1 MLRWIVLA
9 VFLLIAAAAAW
20 IAWTLSARS
29 GPVTQEA
36 LCYVG
41 AYALEGGGDAV
52 IVAYD
57 DGDTMEFSFPDGA
70 RGVMTK
76 RSAGVFEGDGVR
88 FARPDC
94 ATPHATTAKNGKTIA
109 ATKHSFEERTLRIV
123 SAGTELAAKLV
134 LPSAAPKQA
143 VIWVAGSNDDGDI
156 DRIHWQYT
164 LPLQGVAS
172 LILDKRGTGASH
184 GSATANFHTRAAD
197 VRATVTELRR
207 ALGPDV
213 EIGLHGA
220 SQGGWV
226 APLAALDGDVAF
238 VVVSYGLAEGVTAED
253 RDEMAAH
260 VRKAGFGEQELAKLR
275 RLTNITARI
284 VRSNWS
290 EGWDE
295 LATWRA
301 AHGSEAWVE
310 SLPST
315 SYTGVLL
322 QIPSFAAG
330 WIGPVIGRALDKDVS
345 FAYDPRPTL
354 ERLKTPQLWLLGG
367 ADTSTPA
374 AATITILRNLQASGS
389 PIELVVYPNAG
400 HGLMEPWPGRKS
412 ERLVPGYR
420 ETVAAWVKTRK
431 LTDPA
436 P

>member
-1 MLRWIVLA
+1 MLRWIALA
-9 VFLLIAAAAAW
+9 VFLSIALAAAW
-20 IAWTLSARS
+20 VAWALNERS
-29 GPVTQEA
+29 GPVTREA

-57 DGDTMEFSFPDGA
+57 DGDEMEFFFPDGA

-76 RSAGVFEGDGVR
+76 RGTGLFEGDGVR

-94 ATPHATTAKNGKTIA
+94 AVPRATFAKDGKTTAA
-109 ATKHSFEERTLRIV
+109 AKRRFEERTLRVV
-123 SAGTELAAKLV
+123 SGGIELAAKLV
-134 LPSAAPKQA
+134 LPPDPPRQA

-172 LILDKRGTGASH
+172 LILDKRGTGGSQ
-184 GSATANFHTRAAD
+184 GSATADFHVRAAD
-197 VRATVTELRR
+197 VRASVGELRR
-207 ALGPDV
+207 LLGPNV

-226 APLAALDGDVAF
+226 APLAALDGGVSF

-253 RDEMAAH
+253 RDEMAAYIK
-260 VRKAGFGEQELAKLR
+260 KAGYGERELAQLR
-275 RLTNITARI
+275 TLTGITAKI
-284 VRSNWS
+284 VCSNWRD
-290 EGWDE
+290 GWNE
-295 LATWRA
+295 LAAWRA
-301 AHGSEAWVE
+301 AHADEAWPE

-322 QIPSFAAG
+322 KIPSFAAG
-330 WIGPVIGRALDKDVS
+330 WVGPIIGRALDKDVS

-354 ERLKTPQLWLLGG
+354 AHLKARQLWLLGG
-367 ADTSTPA
+367 ADTSAPA
-374 AATITILRNLQASGS
+374 AATVVVLRELQAAGA
-389 PIELVVYPNAG
+389 PIEVVVYPDAS
-400 HGLMEPWPGRKS
+400 HGLMEPWPGRNA
-412 ERLVPGYR
+412 ERLAPGYR
-420 ETVAAWVKTRK
+420 ETVAEWVKTRA
-431 LTDPA
+431 LAGAA

>member
-1 MLRWIVLA
+1 MLRWIALA

-20 IAWTLSARS
+20 VAWALSARS

-41 AYALEGGGDAV
+41 AYALEDGGDAV

-57 DGDTMEFSFPDGA
+57 DGDEMEFLFPDGT

-76 RSAGVFEGDGVR
+76 RGTGVFEGDGVR

-94 ATPHATTAKNGKTIA
+94 AASGATFARNGKTTA
-109 ATKHSFEERTLRIV
+109 AAKRQFEERTLRVV
-123 SAGTELAAKLV
+123 SGGTELAAKLV
-134 LPSAAPKQA
+134 LPPEPPRQA
-143 VIWVAGSNDDGDI
+143 VVWVTGSNDDGDI
-156 DRIHWQYT
+156 DRVHWQYT

-172 LILDKRGTGASH
+172 LVLDKRGTGGSQ
-184 GSATANFHTRAAD
+184 GSATADFHVRAAD
-197 VRATVTELRR
+197 VRAAVGKLRR
-207 ALGPDV
+207 VLGPNV

-226 APLAALDGDVAF
+226 APLAALDGGVSF

-253 RDEMAAH
+253 RDEMAAYIK
-260 VRKAGFGEQELAKLR
+260 KAGYGERELAQLR
-275 RLTNITARI
+275 TLTSITAKI

-290 EGWDE
+290 DGWDE
-295 LATWRA
+295 LAAWRA
-301 AHGSEAWVE
+301 AHADEAWLE

-330 WIGPVIGRALDKDVS
+330 WVGPIIGRALDKDVS

-354 ERLKTPQLWLLGG
+354 ERLKARQLWLLGG
-367 ADTSTPA
+367 ADTSAPA
-374 AATITILRNLQASGS
+374 AATIGVLHELQEAGA
-389 PIELVVYPNAG
+389 PIELIVYPNAS
-400 HGLMEPWPGRKS
+400 HGLMEPWPGHSGK
-412 ERLVPGYR
+412 RLVPGYR
-420 ETVAAWVKTRK
+420 ETVAEWVKTRA
-431 LTDPA
+431 LAVGTP
-436 P
+436 

>member
-1 MLRWIVLA
+1 MFRWIALTI
-9 VFLLIAAAAAW
+9 FLLIAAAAAW
-20 IAWTLSARS
+20 VVWMLSARS

-57 DGDTMEFSFPDGA
+57 DGDTMEFFFPDGA

-76 RSAGVFEGDGVR
+76 RGAGLFEGDGVR

-94 ATPHATTAKNGKTIA
+94 ASPRATIAKDGKTIA
-109 ATKHSFEERTLRIV
+109 ATRHSFEERTLRV
-123 SAGTELAAKLV
+123 ASGGTVLAAKLV
-134 LPSAAPKQA
+134 LPAEPPRQA

-164 LPLQGVAS
+164 LPLHGVAS

-184 GSATANFHTRAAD
+184 GSATANFHVRAAD
-197 VRATVTELRR
+197 VRAAVAELRR

-220 SQGGWV
+220 SQGGWI
-226 APLAALDGDVAF
+226 APLAALDSGVAF

-260 VRKAGFGEQELAKLR
+260 VKKAGYGEKELAKLR
-275 RLTNITARI
+275 RLTDITAKI

-290 EGWDE
+290 DGWDE
-295 LATWRA
+295 LAAWRA
-301 AHGSEAWVE
+301 SHGSEAWVE

-330 WIGPVIGRALDKDVS
+330 WIGPIVGRALDKDVS

-354 ERLKTPQLWLLGG
+354 ENLKVPQLWLLGG
-367 ADTSTPA
+367 ADTSAPA
-374 AATITILRNLQASGS
+374 AATINILRELQTAGA

-400 HGLMEPWPGRKS
+400 HGLMEPWPGRKV

-420 ETVAAWVKTRK
+420 ETVAAWVKARTRE
-431 LTDPA
+431 TR
-436 P
+436 

>member
-1 MLRWIVLA
+1 MLRWIALV
-9 VFLLIAAAAAW
+9 VFLLIAIAAAW
-20 IAWTLSARS
+20 VAWALSVRS

-36 LCYVG
+36 LCYIG

-57 DGDTMEFSFPDGA
+57 DGDTMEFFFPDGA
-70 RGVMTK
+70 RGVMAK
-76 RSAGVFEGDGVR
+76 RGAGLFEGGGVR

-94 ATPHATTAKNGKTIA
+94 TTPRATIVKDGKTIT
-109 ATKHSFEERTLRIV
+109 ATKHRFEERNLRFD
-123 SAGTELAAKLV
+123 SGGTELAAKLV
-134 LPSAAPKQA
+134 LPTEPPRQA
-143 VIWVAGSNDDGDI
+143 VVWVTGSNDDGDI

-164 LPLQGVAS
+164 LPLQGIAS
-172 LILDKRGTGASH
+172 LILDKRGTGASQ
-184 GSATANFHTRAAD
+184 GNATANFYTRAAD
-197 VRATVTELRR
+197 VRAAVAALRR
-207 ALGPDV
+207 TLGPGI

-226 APLAALDGDVAF
+226 APLAALESDVAF

-260 VRKAGFGEQELAKLR
+260 VKRAGYGETELAKLR
-275 RLTNITARI
+275 NLTDITAKI

-290 EGWDE
+290 DGWDE
-295 LATWRA
+295 LAAWRA
-301 AHGSEAWVE
+301 AHGGEAWVE

-330 WIGPVIGRALDKDVS
+330 WVGPIIGRALDKDVS

-367 ADTSTPA
+367 ADISAPA
-374 AATITILRNLQASGS
+374 AATIAILRELQASGA
-389 PIELVVYPNAG
+389 PIELVVYANAG
-400 HGLMEPWPGRKS
+400 HGLMEPWPGHNA

-420 ETVAAWVKTRK
+420 EAVAAWTKTRA
-431 LTDPA
+431 LGA
-436 P
+436 R

>member
-1 MLRWIVLA
+1 MLRWIALA
-9 VFLLIAAAAAW
+9 VFLLIAAASAW
-20 IAWTLSARS
+20 VAWALSARS

-41 AYALEGGGDAV
+41 AYALESGGDAV

-57 DGDTMEFSFPDGA
+57 DGDTMEYFFPDGA

-76 RSAGVFEGDGVR
+76 RGAGVFEGEGVR
-88 FARPDC
+88 FVRPDC
-94 ATPHATTAKNGKTIA
+94 TTPRATIAKDGKTIGA
-109 ATKHSFEERTLRIV
+109 AKHRFEERTLRV
-123 SAGTELAAKLV
+123 SSGGIELAAKLV
-134 LPSAAPKQA
+134 LPPSPPRQA

-172 LILDKRGTGASH
+172 LILDKRGTGASQ
-184 GSATANFHTRAAD
+184 GSATANFHVRAAD
-197 VRATVTELRR
+197 VRAAVTELRR
-207 ALGPDV
+207 TLGPDV

-226 APLAALDGDVAF
+226 APLAALDGSVAF
-238 VVVSYGLAEGVTAED
+238 VVVSYALAEGVTAED

-260 VRKAGFGEQELAKLR
+260 VKRAGYGETELAKLR
-275 RLTNITARI
+275 RLTDITAKI

-290 EGWDE
+290 DGWDE
-295 LATWRA
+295 LAVWRA
-301 AHGSEAWVE
+301 AHGGEAWVE

-330 WIGPVIGRALDKDVS
+330 WIGPIIGRALDKDVS

-354 ERLKTPQLWLLGG
+354 ERLKMPQLWLLGG
-367 ADTSTPA
+367 ADTSAPA
-374 AATITILRNLQASGS
+374 TATIAILRELRAAGK

-400 HGLMEPWPGRKS
+400 HGLMEPWPGRNT

-420 ETVAAWVKTRK
+420 ETVAAWVETRT
-431 LTDPA
+431 LETR
-436 P
+436 

>member
-1 MLRWIVLA
+1 MLRWITFA
-9 VFLLIAAAAAW
+9 VFFLIAAAAAW
-20 IAWTLSARS
+20 IAWALNVRS
-29 GPVTQEA
+29 GPVTKEA

-41 AYALEGGGDAV
+41 AYTLKGGGEVV

-57 DGDTMEFSFPDGA
+57 DGDTMEYFFPDGA

-76 RSAGVFEGDGVR
+76 QGAGVYEGDGVR
-88 FARPDC
+88 FARSDC
-94 ATPHATTAKNGKTIA
+94 AMQRAVFAKDGKTIA
-109 ATKHSFEERTLRIV
+109 ATKHRFEERDLRFNSGGI
-123 SAGTELAAKLV
+123 ELAAKLV
-134 LPSAAPKQA
+134 LPAEPPRQA
-143 VIWVAGSNDDGDI
+143 VVWVAGSNDDGDI

-164 LPLQGVAS
+164 LPLQGIAS
-172 LILDKRGTGASH
+172 LILDKRGTGASQ
-184 GSATANFHTRAAD
+184 GSVTANFHVRAAD
-197 VRATVTELRR
+197 VRAAVAELRR
-207 ALGPDV
+207 TLGPDV

-354 ERLKTPQLWLLGG
+354 KRLKTPQLWLLGG

-400 HGLMEPWPGRKS
+400 HGLMEPWPGRTS

-420 ETVAAWVKTRK
+420 ETVAAWVKTRI
-431 LTDPA
+431 LGTH
-436 P
+436 